1 MTKLIGSSYIISRHI
16 LYKKLHNVI
25 SSSTHG
31 NCNHNGLFFKNKP
44 VIQKSLFTSLIASKK
59 QSTAPLYYDPL
70 QDYHQFTRQN
80 KKQRILICGDGD
92 LSFGA
97 SLALGLQKNRR
108 NRNVLGIIGD
118 DDDENKESDFELIVS
133 VLESENMHNQ
143 GMFAC

>member
-59 QSTAPLYYDPL
+59 LSTVPLYYDPL

-97 SLALGLQKNRR
+97 SLALGLQQNRQ
-108 NRNVLGIIGD
+108 NRKMLGIIE
-118 DDDENKESDFELIVS
+118 DDDENKETDFELIVS